1 MIIRKGFD
9 RFFSS
14 KNHTEMDMDKENEF
28 CKAAKK
34 IKIAQIREMSV
45 LEIIEYIVK
54 LTEDKPVSLDG
65 APTKFIKVLSE
76 RLDITPVQAL
86 MMSVFVNKCDDN
98 SIVLRDLASHFDGN
112 NISILKCNDDIEALA
127 KLGVIKRQGE
137 RRGNSSYSVP
147 QKTLDA
153 LCKDQLPEPP
163 KSTGLNA
170 YEWLDAVDDLMQDV
184 RYGNINDDE
193 FCKQITSL
201 IDNNLHLNCTQT
213 IKNHGL
219 DTDDLKLFMAISLC
233 AINNNDD
240 NICMHDIDDYYKR
253 PELRMIVNE
262 LEDGEHILFAE
273 NLIEHVNNHGMVDTS
288 HWKLTDY
295 SKNEVYREF
304 RFRKPK
310 MGNSELIMPDKI
322 VEKKLYYN
330 DEINK
335 QINDLH
341 QLLENDRMKAILDRL
356 ESKGMRRG
364 FACLF
369 YGTPGTGKTE
379 TVLQLA
385 KATGRPIMQ
394 VNISSIRSKWVG
406 ETEQNIKACFDTYR
420 KFAINSDIAPI
431 LFFNEA
437 DALFMTRI
445 DTAENSVDKMENAMQ
460 NIILQEM
467 ENLEGI
473 LIATTNLQTSLDSAF
488 ERRFLYKI
496 EFTKPTPA
504 ERSHIWQAMLPEL
517 SHSDALLLAERFDFS
532 GGQIENITRKC
543 LINDILSERDALDM
557 ETLIESCKHESL
569 KKEKV
574 KRVGFVD

>member
-1 MIIRKGFD
+1 MSIRKLPD
-9 RFFSS
+9 KFFYRR
-14 KNHTEMDMDKENEF
+14 NHNESDEENAL
-28 CKAAKK
+28 CKTAKK
-34 IKIAQIREMSV
+34 MKIAQIRDMSV
-45 LEIIEYIVK
+45 LEIIEYIIK
-54 LTEDKPVSLDG
+54 ITEDKPASIIG
-65 APTKFIKVLSE
+65 APSKFLKVLTE
-76 RLDITPVQAL
+76 RLGLTSTQAL

-98 SIVLRDLASHFDGN
+98 SIVLRDLANHFDGN
-112 NISILKCNDDIEALA
+112 NISILKCTDDIEALV

-153 LCKDQLPEPP
+153 LSKNQLPAPP
-163 KSTGLNA
+163 KSIGLNA
-170 YEWLDAVDDLMQDV
+170 YEWLDAVEDLMQDV
-184 RYGNINDDE
+184 RYDNINDGE
-193 FCKQITSL
+193 FSQQITDI
-201 IDNNLHLNCTQT
+201 IDNNLHLNCTQA
-213 IKNHGL
+213 IKKHGL

-233 AINNNDD
+233 AINDNDD
-240 NICMHDIDDYYKR
+240 NIGMRDIDDYYKR
-253 PELRMIVNE
+253 PELRMIANQ
-262 LEDGEHILFAE
+262 LEDGDHILFAE
-273 NLIEHVNNHGMVDTS
+273 NLIEHVNNHGMVDSS

-295 SKNEVYREF
+295 SKNEVYSEF

-310 MGNSELIMPDKI
+310 LESNELIMPDKI

-330 DEINK
+330 DEINR
-335 QINDLH
+335 QIDELH

-445 DTAENSVDKMENAMQ
+445 ETAEHSVDKMENAMQ

-473 LIATTNLQTSLDSAF
+473 LIATTNLQGSLDSAI

-504 ERSHIWQAMLPEL
+504 ERSHIWQAMIPEL
-517 SHSDALLLAERFDFS
+517 SLSEALMLAERFDFS
-532 GGQIENITRKC
+532 GGQIENIARKC
-543 LINDILSERDALDM
+543 IISDILSERDGLNIEALV
-557 ETLIESCKHESL
+557 ERCKHESIE
-569 KKEKV
+569 KEKSR
-574 KRVGFVD
+574 KVGFVV